1 MSCYMC
7 TCQVYMLV
15 EIIMC
20 KGQLQCHVHMSCM
33 QVRGKCIRFKISG
46 VSVRYNYQVQVKGM
60 FVTRNCQV

>member
-1 MSCYMC
+1 MC
-7 TCQVYMLV
+7 MCQVYKLV

-60 FVTRNCQV
+60 FVTRNF